1 MDLIRFGR
9 SIRAL
14 RMRRKWR
21 QIDLALAAHVS
32 RAKVVRIELGQS
44 DAMPVRDLDSVAQVL
59 GARTDL
65 RLSWNGEALDR
76 LLDGEHAGVVETVAR
91 MLRSDGWD
99 VAVEVTFWIR
109 VERGSIDVLGWHPR
123 ERIVLVV
130 EVKSVVPDQ
139 QAMLAAL
146 DRKLRL
152 GLEIGRERGLE
163 GVAAARLLV
172 IKESRT
178 SRRRIEAFRATYDA
192 AFPQRSTAVR
202 AWLRRP
208 SATGR
213 FSGLLFLSDV
223 HGASTRHR
231 VPRQDRVS

>member
-109 VERGSIDVLGWHPR
+109 GERGSIDVLGWHPR

-152 GLEIGRERGLE
+152 GLEIGGERGLD

-172 IKESRT
+172 IKES
-178 SRRRIEAFRATYDA
+178 
-192 AFPQRSTAVR
+192 
-202 AWLRRP
+202 
-208 SATGR
+208 
-213 FSGLLFLSDV
+213 
-223 HGASTRHR
+223 
-231 VPRQDRVS
+231 